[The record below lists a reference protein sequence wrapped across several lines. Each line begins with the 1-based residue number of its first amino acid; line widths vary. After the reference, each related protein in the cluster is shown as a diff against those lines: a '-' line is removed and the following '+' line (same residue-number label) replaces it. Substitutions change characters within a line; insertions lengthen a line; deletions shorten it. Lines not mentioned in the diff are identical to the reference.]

1 MSHQLR
7 LSPIDEPTSLMMR
20 AMYGYSQ
27 RTFGK
32 VLMPMKVIY
41 ARVPALAALAQ
52 KIIKTHEKL
61 SIEPELRFLVKVK
74 VSQLNGCP
82 FCEDIS
88 LAGAVQKN
96 IGVERFRHLD
106 EYSTSNVFTPREK
119 AALAFATEATLHRNV
134 SEETWQ
140 GVREQFSETEIVE
153 LTWLNAA
160 ENYFNLQAGIL
171 GIGSDNLAIKES
183 V

>member
-1 MSHQLR
+1 MSHQMR
-7 LSPIDEPTSLMMR
+7 LSPIEEPPSLMMR
-20 AMYGYSQ
+20 AVYAYSQ

-41 ARVPALAALAQ
+41 ARVPTLATLAH
-52 KIIKTHEKL
+52 KIIKTHEKISL
-61 SIEPELRFLVKVK
+61 EPELRFLVQVK

-88 LAGAVQKN
+88 LAGAVQKKV
-96 IGVERFRHLD
+96 GVDRFHNLD
-106 EYSTSNVFTPREK
+106 EYSTSNAFTPREK

-140 GVREQFSETEIVE
+140 QVREQFSETEIVE

-171 GIGSDNLAIKES
+171 GIGSDNLVMQEN

>member
-7 LSPIDEPTSLMMR
+7 LPPIEEPPSLMMR
-20 AMYGYSQ
+20 AVYAYSQ

-41 ARVPALAALAQ
+41 ARVPALATLAQ
-52 KIIKTHEKL
+52 KIIKTHDKL
-61 SIEPELRFLVKVK
+61 SLDTELRFLVQVK

-88 LAGAVQKN
+88 LAGAVQKR
-96 IGVERFRHLD
+96 IGVERFRDLS
-106 EYSTSNVFTPREK
+106 EYSTSDAYSPREK
-119 AALAFATEATLHRNV
+119 AALAFAEEATLHRKV
-134 SEETWQ
+134 SEATWKQ
-140 GVREQFSETEIVE
+140 MHENFSETEIVE

-171 GIGSDNLAIKES
+171 GIGSDHLAAKES
-183 V
+183 A

>member
-74 VSQLNGCP
+74 VS
-82 FCEDIS
+82 
-88 LAGAVQKN
+88 
-96 IGVERFRHLD
+96 
-106 EYSTSNVFTPREK
+106 
-119 AALAFATEATLHRNV
+119 
-134 SEETWQ
+134 
-140 GVREQFSETEIVE
+140 
-153 LTWLNAA
+153 
-160 ENYFNLQAGIL
+160 
-171 GIGSDNLAIKES
+171 
-183 V
+183 